1 VLAYRGARL
10 PVHPQM
16 VVAAAI
22 AGSIL
27 AGTAMAHSV
36 QLGVAAV
43 VALCFGPLVLVDLPL
58 GVVLWIPSTSLIAV
72 SALDVGPNL
81 AGILILFAWLGAL
94 AMGYS
99 TVPAALLQ
107 NARLLWL
114 VGALVFWVLLSIAWE
129 QRSVPP
135 GSIVVNWLVVAAI
148 MLVIPATITD
158 RRYVRLA
165 IGAMVAGVVVSIGIG
180 LFGGGLQPESDR
192 LVGGSGDP
200 NFLAAGCV
208 PAIVLA
214 TGLGAGAERRV
225 VRWALA
231 AAAALAT
238 IGVAAS
244 ASRGGFLAAIVA
256 AVGSILLI
264 KHARARI
271 IAFVL
276 YIVAVAV
283 VYFSLNPAAWQRIVN
298 FKDDSGRGELWS
310 VAWHMWQDHPLA
322 GVGLDGFLAGVGD
335 YARDLGP
342 LKYAEFLTEQP
353 KYVHNTFLE
362 VLVETGVVGLVLYLL
377 VVAACMRCAWRAAQR
392 FEELRDPAMA
402 TLARALIVSVLA
414 MLTAAFFISG
424 ATDRRLWVLLAL
436 GPALLA
442 AARATNRPSSPPAP
456 APASAAVRTH
466 PASDFWSPGG
476 SGRRTVGDR

>member
-1 VLAYRGARL
+1 MPARSRLTTPPDRARSSVASWSAEPVLAYRGARL
-10 PVHPQM
+10 PVHPQV

-27 AGTAMAHSV
+27 AGTVMAHSV
-36 QLGVAAV
+36 QLGFAAV

-135 GSIVVNWLVVAAI
+135 GSIVVNWLVVVAI

-180 LFGGGLQPESDR
+180 FLGGGLQPESDR

-214 TGLGAGAERRV
+214 TALGAGTERRV

-231 AAAALAT
+231 EAAALAT

-256 AVGSILLI
+256 AVGS
-264 KHARARI
+264 
-271 IAFVL
+271 
-276 YIVAVAV
+276 
-283 VYFSLNPAAWQRIVN
+283 
-298 FKDDSGRGELWS
+298 
-310 VAWHMWQDHPLA
+310 
-322 GVGLDGFLAGVGD
+322 
-335 YARDLGP
+335 
-342 LKYAEFLTEQP
+342 
-353 KYVHNTFLE
+353 
-362 VLVETGVVGLVLYLL
+362 
-377 VVAACMRCAWRAAQR
+377 
-392 FEELRDPAMA
+392 
-402 TLARALIVSVLA
+402 
-414 MLTAAFFISG
+414 
-424 ATDRRLWVLLAL
+424 
-436 GPALLA
+436 
-442 AARATNRPSSPPAP
+442 
-456 APASAAVRTH
+456 
-466 PASDFWSPGG
+466 
-476 SGRRTVGDR
+476 